1 MEANGEEQRRFILPA
16 EHHKEEMESNNANQD
31 AAQEKQPEIKRMDS
45 FEIEKPLIS
54 SNDSD
59 GDKKDSTTVDMMSP
73 KKAEYDSRYL
83 TLKQVDCVPLFSL
96 LVQHHAHEEHHGSR
110 RFIDSVLYAA
120 DGRSCHLLLLRRDGR
135 HKRVVL
141 SLADRCQRV
150 HAAQRT
156 LFS

>member
-59 GDKKDSTTVDMMSP
+59 GTRRTVRP
-73 KKAEYDSRYL
+73 W
-83 TLKQVDCVPLFSL
+83 T
-96 LVQHHAHEEHHGSR
+96 
-110 RFIDSVLYAA
+110 
-120 DGRSCHLLLLRRDGR
+120 
-135 HKRVVL
+135 
-141 SLADRCQRV
+141 
-150 HAAQRT
+150 
-156 LFS
+156 

>member
-1 MEANGEEQRRFILPA
+1 
-16 EHHKEEMESNNANQD
+16 MESNNANQD

-59 GDKKDSTTVDMMSP
+59 GDRKDSTTVDMMSP

-96 LVQHHAHEEHHGSR
+96 LVQHH
-110 RFIDSVLYAA
+110 I
-120 DGRSCHLLLLRRDGR
+120 
-135 HKRVVL
+135 
-141 SLADRCQRV
+141 QRK
-150 HAAQRT
+150 QRKM
-156 LFS
+156 FWWAV